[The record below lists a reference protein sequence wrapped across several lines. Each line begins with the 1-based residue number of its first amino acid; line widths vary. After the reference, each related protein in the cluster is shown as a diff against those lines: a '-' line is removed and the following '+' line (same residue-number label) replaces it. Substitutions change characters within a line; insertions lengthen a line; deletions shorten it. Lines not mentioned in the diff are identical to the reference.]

1 MMFLNFF
8 LFFNDCCPFS
18 VHLCFC
24 CSTVDCLHYILLF
37 CCACLWM
44 RREWKWP
51 NGNSMGMGRRLK
63 LGKWKWEGMRFDW
76 LGMGGKGNAKI
87 YSRSSDT
94 LACLSSYI
102 RKTATRHKWQSRQ
115 LFTWHMTK
123 WWPTSS
129 DLRPKTGPTTS
140 TPRTF
145 SDCENFLR
153 VDKVRL
159 DFGRRLTLVGH
170 HKTPWRLSFV
180 RLHGLLILT
189 VVNSTWQW
197 WHLNDRLAITR
208 STVWRLKSAH
218 GTHTYLHSSDRRDR
232 RHYVLGLSVHLCVRP
247 SVSGRRYF
255 LAVDF

>member
-1 MMFLNFF
+1 MMLLNFF

-63 LGKWKWEGMRFDW
+63 LGKWKWEGMRIDW
-76 LGMGGKGNAKI
+76 LGMWGKGNVKI

-115 LFTWHMTK
+115 LFTWHMPNGSPEV
-123 WWPTSS
+123 PTFVQ
-129 DLRPKTGPTTS
+129 RPGP
-140 TPRTF
+140 R
-145 SDCENFLR
+145 
-153 VDKVRL
+153 
-159 DFGRRLTLVGH
+159 
-170 HKTPWRLSFV
+170 
-180 RLHGLLILT
+180 
-189 VVNSTWQW
+189 
-197 WHLNDRLAITR
+197 
-208 STVWRLKSAH
+208 
-218 GTHTYLHSSDRRDR
+218 R
-232 RHYVLGLSVHLCVRP
+232 RHHARFQIVKTFCVSTRC
-247 SVSGRRYF
+247 
-255 LAVDF
+255 A